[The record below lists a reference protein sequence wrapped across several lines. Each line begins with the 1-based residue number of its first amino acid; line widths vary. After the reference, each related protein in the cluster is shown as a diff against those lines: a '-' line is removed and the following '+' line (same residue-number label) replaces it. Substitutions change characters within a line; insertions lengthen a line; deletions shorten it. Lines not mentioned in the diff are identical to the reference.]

1 MGGRCVIDFEPIQKQ
16 LFTNEEAMLYLGL
29 TKRST
34 LDNLIRTGRITP
46 IKIARENHFA
56 LSDLDTMV
64 ERELKKAKRLSDK
77 HICIDAR
84 LKAWP
89 RLYQSLRSST
99 ENDWKALGVPG
110 ATYVVWMGHSSKV
123 SREHYVRPLGA
134 EFDLITKVA

>member
-1 MGGRCVIDFEPIQKQ
+1 MIHFEPIQKQ

-56 LSDLDTMV
+56 LSDLDAMV

-77 HICIDAR
+77 N
-84 LKAWP
+84 P
-89 RLYQSLRSST
+89 GGSS
-99 ENDWKALGVPG
+99 
-110 ATYVVWMGHSSKV
+110 
-123 SREHYVRPLGA
+123 
-134 EFDLITKVA
+134 